1 MGGPPRW
8 AGSTISGGRIRSL
21 NSRKVGATDAV
32 LLTEG
37 RNGNVVE
44 KGNGQMRTRV
54 DEKTTRSADHLPE
67 IRAWREVGW
76 IFRDGDAIAIERRG
90 DSTRVRTA
98 RVCHL
103 RDE

>member
-1 MGGPPRW
+1 M
-8 AGSTISGGRIRSL
+8 
-21 NSRKVGATDAV
+21 
-32 LLTEG
+32 
-37 RNGNVVE
+37 VE
-44 KGNGQMRTRV
+44 KGNGEMRTRV
-54 DEKTTRSADHLPE
+54 DKATTRSTDHAGAIAEMHP
-67 IRAWREVGW
+67 WREVGW